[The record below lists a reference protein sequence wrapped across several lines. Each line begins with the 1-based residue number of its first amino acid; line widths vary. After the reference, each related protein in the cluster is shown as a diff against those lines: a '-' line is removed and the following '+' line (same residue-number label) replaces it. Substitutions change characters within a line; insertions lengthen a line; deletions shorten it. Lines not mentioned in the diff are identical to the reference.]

1 MNRFDEVVPP
11 FVRKLGPYVPGKP
24 VKQAEQESG
33 VRCIKMASNE
43 NPFGPSPAALAALRD
58 AAAESNFY
66 PDAENTELRRLLAAR
81 HGVKPEELLITCGS
95 SSMLNIIARTL
106 LAPGLNAITSERSFI
121 VYPIAVRSTGAEFVT
136 VPMRGNGF
144 DLEAIAARITTETRA
159 VFIANPNNPTG
170 TLLEAPEMDRF
181 VDRVPQKVCVVLDEA
196 YAEFAEYF
204 AGERGV
210 QYSRSIEYV
219 REGRNV
225 VVLRT
230 FSKAQGLAGIR
241 IGYGIAPAGLME
253 YFARMKTV
261 FTVSGVAE
269 AAAIAAL
276 NDAGHIRRTQENNAA
291 GAQWLT
297 ERIRELGIEVMPT
310 WANFLYI
317 ELGEDASGVAR
328 RLQNEGVIVR
338 PLTGSWGAPTAIR
351 VTVGTPEQNQT
362 FFRAFKKVMER
373 TPVGI

>member
-24 VKQAEQESG
+24 VRQAEQESG

-58 AAAESNFY
+58 AAADSNFY
-66 PDAENTELRRLLAAR
+66 PDAENTDLRRLLAAR

-121 VYPIAVRSTGAEFVT
+121 VYPIAVRSTGAEFIT
-136 VPMRGNGF
+136 VPMRNNGF
-144 DLEAIAARITTETRA
+144 DLEAIQAAITPETRA

-170 TLLEAPEMDRF
+170 TLIDVAEMDQF
-181 VDRVPQKVCVVLDEA
+181 MDRVPHNVCVVLDEA

-204 AGERGV
+204 GTERGV
-210 QYSRSIEYV
+210 RYTRSLEYV
-219 REGRNV
+219 RERRNV

-241 IGYGIAPAGLME
+241 IGYGIAPAGLMQ

-261 FTVSGVAE
+261 FTVSSVAE

-276 NDAGHIRRTQENNAA
+276 ADVGHIRRTQENNAS
-291 GAQWLT
+291 GAQWLI
-297 ERIRELGIEVMPT
+297 ERIRELGIQVAPT

-317 ELGEDASGVAR
+317 ELGEDASAVGQ

-351 VTVGTPEQNQT
+351 VTIGTPEQNQT
-362 FFRAFKKVMER
+362 FFRAFKRVMER
-373 TPVGI
+373 EPVGS

>member
-1 MNRFDEVVPP
+1 MSRFDEVVPP
-11 FVRKLGPYVPGKP
+11 FVRRLGPYVPGKP

-66 PDAENTELRRLLAAR
+66 PDADNTELRRLLAAR
-81 HGVKPEELLITCGS
+81 NGVKPEELLITCGS

-136 VPMRGNGF
+136 VPMRDNSF
-144 DLEAIAARITTETRA
+144 DLDAILAAVTPETRA
-159 VFIANPNNPTG
+159 IFIANPNNPTG
-170 TLLEAPEMDRF
+170 TLIDVAEMDRF
-181 VDRVPQKVCVVLDEA
+181 LDRVPQNVCVVLDEA

-204 AGERGV
+204 AAERGMR
-210 QYSRSIEYV
+210 YTRSMEYV

-230 FSKAQGLAGIR
+230 FSKAQGLAGLR
-241 IGYGIAPAGLME
+241 IGYGVAPAGLMQ
-253 YFARMKTV
+253 YFTRMKTV

-276 NDAGHIRRTQENNAA
+276 SDAGHIRRTQENNASS
-291 GAQWLT
+291 AQWLI
-297 ERIRELGIEVMPT
+297 EHIRELGIKVAPT

-317 ELGEDASGVAR
+317 ELGEDASAVSK
-328 RLQNEGVIVR
+328 RLQNEGVIIR

-351 VTVGTPEQNQT
+351 VTIGTPEQNQV
-362 FFRAFKKVMER
+362 FFKAFKKVMER
-373 TPVGI
+373 EPVNS

>member
-43 NPFGPSPAALAALRD
+43 NPFGPSQAALAALRE
-58 AAAESNFY
+58 AASESNFY
-66 PDAENTELRRLLAAR
+66 PDAENTELRRLLAAK
-81 HGVKPEELLITCGS
+81 HGLKPEELLITCGS
-95 SSMLNIIARTL
+95 SSMLNIIARTV
-106 LAPGLNAITSERSFI
+106 LAPGLNAITSERTFI

-136 VPMRGNGF
+136 VPMRGNTF
-144 DLEAIAARITTETRA
+144 DLDGILAAINDHTRA

-170 TLLEAPEMDRF
+170 TLIEPAEMDRF
-181 VDRVPQKVCVVLDEA
+181 LDRVPKNVCVVLDEA
-196 YAEFAEYF
+196 YAEFAEFF
-204 AGERGV
+204 AAERGV
-210 QYSRSIEYV
+210 RYSRSMEYV

-230 FSKAQGLAGIR
+230 FSKAEGLAGLR
-241 IGYGIAPAGLME
+241 IGYGIAPAGLMQ

-276 NDAGHIRRTQENNAA
+276 GDKGHITRTQENNAE
-291 GAQWLT
+291 GAKWLI
-297 ERIRELGIEVMPT
+297 ENLREMGLKVEPT
-310 WANFLYI
+310 WANFLYV
-317 ELGEDASGVAR
+317 ELGEDASAVGK

-351 VTVGTPEQNQT
+351 VTIGTPEQNRI
-362 FFRAFKKVMER
+362 FLNAFKKVMEKA
-373 TPVGI
+373 PVGS